1 VESTRQRREIDKL
14 AENPTLQEV
23 WLPRCCLAKCTG
35 AIAGLL
41 SFQGRCVT
49 SLKLFHGAFEYSEAN
64 GGDRTF
70 AQQSL
75 DVVRTNL
82 RWFFLHEEQCGGV
95 ELVVGNRFQSLANK
109 LLLGVEVGITLH
121 LGGGH
126 VGEDPA
132 LVGGAPGGVVEP
144 YPGGV
149 EVQMLVGECMGVGA
163 QIAYPLG
170 VVLHSVEV
178 FLNEG
183 QVGFRELVIL
193 LDLAMDALAGLAD
206 KMAMMHGFERALQ
219 TEGDEETEGDGTD
232 VNEEVAPAVD
242 ALVGWV
248 NVENG
253 GLLPW

>member
-1 VESTRQRREIDKL
+1 M
-14 AENPTLQEV
+14 
-23 WLPRCCLAKCTG
+23 
-35 AIAGLL
+35 
-41 SFQGRCVT
+41 
-49 SLKLFHGAFEYSEAN
+49 KLFHHIFEYGEAYA
-64 GGDRTF
+64 GDGAF

-75 DVVRTNL
+75 NVVRMNL
-82 RWFFLHEEQCGGV
+82 RWFVFHEEQCGGI
-95 ELVVGNRFQSLANK
+95 ELVVGNRFQSLADK
-109 LLLGVEVGITLH
+109 LLLDVKVGITLH

-126 VGEDPA
+126 VDEDTA
-132 LVGGAPGGVVEP
+132 LVRGAPGGFIEP
-144 YPGGV
+144 YPRGR
-149 EVQMLVGECMGVGA
+149 EVQTIIGECMGIGA
-163 QIAYPLG
+163 QIAYPLD

-248 NVENG
+248 YVKNG
-253 GLLPW
+253 GLLL